1 KEKGKGTGLGLSVV
15 YGIVRE
21 HEGHIKVYSG
31 VGKGTTFN
39 VYLPIMKKIAQTVS
53 VETMEITERGTE
65 RVLLVDDEFPVA
77 RLERLMLERLGYEVT
92 EQITSTG
99 ALRKF
104 KENPGAFDIVITDM
118 CMPGMT
124 GEQLAREL
132 IAIRADIPV
141 VLCTGFSE
149 KINRNGALAMGI
161 KGFLMKPVSKSD
173 MAQMMRRV
181 LDDAKGI

>member
-39 VYLPIMKKIAQTVS
+39 VYLPIMKKMAQTVS

-65 RVLLVDDEFPVA
+65 RVLLVDDELPVA

-92 EQITSTG
+92 EQISSTG
-99 ALRKF
+99 AL
-104 KENPGAFDIVITDM
+104 
-118 CMPGMT
+118 
-124 GEQLAREL
+124 L
-132 IAIRADIPV
+132 
-141 VLCTGFSE
+141 
-149 KINRNGALAMGI
+149 
-161 KGFLMKPVSKSD
+161 
-173 MAQMMRRV
+173 
-181 LDDAKGI
+181 